1 MLQFYAT
8 KSRSLLFLLMAL
20 FPPCALSALGSNS
33 NTNPS
38 SLGRIIIKERL
49 RIPNKRPKAP
59 SAQQIFC
66 YYEDGS
72 LTFDFVIPEGDCSVT
87 VTNLSNNHVAAYS
100 ISSEDEAV
108 IYVGELSHAYIEV
121 YTATGHEYEGYLE

>member
-1 MLQFYAT
+1 MKPNPFT
-8 KSRSLLFLLMAL
+8 LFLAMAL
-20 FPPCALSALGSNS
+20 FANPVELAASDDLSQIETPINS
-33 NTNPS
+33 FIKFTPKPYKQNNPH
-38 SLGRIIIKERL
+38 
-49 RIPNKRPKAP
+49 RPKAP